1 VPERLTREQMAQRAA
16 LELNDGDY
24 VNLGFGL
31 PNLISSYL
39 RDGMTAYFHSENGI
53 LGMGPRSLPGEEDFD
68 VVDAM
73 KVPVTLLP
81 GAVFF
86 NQLEAHL
93 MTRGGHLD
101 LAILGAFQVSEKGD
115 IANWKIPG
123 SKGSGGIGGAMD
135 IAVGDHRLI
144 SLMEHTSKD
153 GQPKI
158 VRTCT
163 YPVTAL
169 ECVNTIITDVAVIEV
184 TPQGLEL
191 REVAPGWTP
200 EEVQAITEPRLIFRD
215 PVAQMHFAMQQ
226 VGA

>member
-1 VPERLTREQMAQRAA
+1 
-16 LELNDGDY
+16 
-24 VNLGFGL
+24 
-31 PNLISSYL
+31 
-39 RDGMTAYFHSENGI
+39 
-53 LGMGPRSLPGEEDFD
+53 
-68 VVDAM
+68 
-73 KVPVTLLP
+73 
-81 GAVFF
+81 
-86 NQLEAHL
+86 
-93 MTRGGHLD
+93 
-101 LAILGAFQVSEKGD
+101 
-115 IANWKIPG
+115 
-123 SKGSGGIGGAMD
+123 MD